1 MKLKKDFLA
10 PVDNAWLRMEEPTNL
25 MMITGVFL
33 FDELMEMDAL
43 RQVVEERLLTY
54 RRFRQRVVQPTL
66 QPAYWEDD
74 PTFDLDAHLHRAA
87 LPAPGDQEMLQS
99 LVNDLM
105 STPLD
110 FSKPL
115 WHAHLVENYG
125 EGCALIMRLHHCI
138 ADGIALMRVLLNF
151 TDETPDGYMT
161 EPTETAEETIE
172 IEEESIDPKSNN
184 GLPFPGPVKAAVK
197 TTQKLAG
204 TIFHEGMETLTNPE
218 KFMDAAKMGASTTAT
233 LGRLLTLSPD
243 PDTPFK
249 GKLGV
254 SKRCAWSQPVSLA
267 EVKAVGKVTGGT
279 VNDVLLTAVSGAL
292 GRYLHTR
299 GEPAGGLDFRAVV
312 PVNLRP
318 LDEKPK
324 LGNAFGLVFL
334 SLPVGITDPL
344 DRLFELKKRMDNIKG
359 SSEAIVS
366 FGILAGIGVS
376 VSQIQDIVVK
386 IFGMKATAV
395 MTNVP
400 GPRQVRYIAG
410 KAIDGIMFWVP
421 QSGKLGLGV
430 SIMSYNNEVLLGVAT
445 DAGLVP
451 DPETIIAGFHEE
463 FEAMMGLVEAAREMD
478 EITS

>member
-1 MKLKKDFLA
+1 MKLKKAFLA
-10 PVDNAWLRMEEPTNL
+10 PVDNAWLRMEDPTNL

-33 FDELMEMDAL
+33 FQEPLEMDRL
-43 RQVVEERLLTY
+43 KVVIEQRLLSY
-54 RRFRQRVVQPTL
+54 RRFRQRVVQSNF
-66 QPAYWEDD
+66 QPSYWEDD
-74 PTFDLDAHLHRAA
+74 PNFDLDAHIHRVA
-87 LPAPGDQEMLQS
+87 LPSPGDQEALQN
-99 LVNDLM
+99 LINDLM

-151 TDETPDGYMT
+151 TDETADEAPLVVEEAEGGQSP
-161 EPTETAEETIE
+161 PTQE
-172 IEEESIDPKSNN
+172 KSA
-184 GLPFPGPVKAAVK
+184 LTLPGPVKAAVN

-204 TIFHEGMETLTNPE
+204 AIVHEGMETLLNPSRAV
-218 KFMDAAKMGASTTAT
+218 DAAKLGADSTTT
-233 LGRLLTLSPD
+233 LGRLLLLSPD
-243 PDTPFK
+243 PKTPFK
-249 GKLGV
+249 GPLGV
-254 SKRCAWSQPVSLA
+254 RKVCAWSQPISLPD
-267 EVKAVGKVTGGT
+267 VKAIGKVTSGT

-318 LDEKPK
+318 LDEEPK

-334 SLPVGITDPL
+334 SLPVGIADPL
-344 DRLFELKKRMDNIKG
+344 DRLFELKKRMDGIKG
-359 SSEAIVS
+359 TPEAIVS

-376 VSQIQDIVVK
+376 TSQIQDIVVK

-400 GPRQVRYIAG
+400 GPREVRYLAG
-410 KAIDGIMFWVP
+410 KPIDGLMFWVP

-430 SIMSYNNEVLLGVAT
+430 SIMSYNNEVLLGIAT

-451 DPETIIAGFHEE
+451 DPETIVNGFHEE
-463 FEAMMGLVEAAREMD
+463 FEAMMGLVAAAREMD
-478 EITS
+478 TETT

>member
-10 PVDNAWLRMEEPTNL
+10 PVDNAWLRMEDPTNL

-33 FDELMEMDAL
+33 FDEVMEMDAL
-43 RQVVEERLLTY
+43 KKVIEERLLTY
-54 RRFRQRVVQPTL
+54 RRFRQRVVQPAL

-74 PTFDLDAHLHRAA
+74 PTFDLEAHLHRVA
-87 LPAPGDQEMLQS
+87 LPSPGDQETLQA
-99 LVNDLM
+99 LINDLM

-125 EGCALIMRLHHCI
+125 GGCAVVMRLHHCI
-138 ADGIALMRVLLNF
+138 ADGVALMRVLLNF
-151 TDETPDGYMT
+151 TDETPEG
-161 EPTETAEETIE
+161 ETAEREETAEATIEVEE
-172 IEEESIDPKSNN
+172 IEEVES
-184 GLPFPGPVKAAVK
+184 GLPLPGPVKAAVK

-204 TIFHEGMETLTNPE
+204 TIVHEGMETLLNPS
-218 KFMDAAKMGASTTAT
+218 KAKDAAKLGASTTTT
-233 LGRLLTLSPD
+233 LGRLLLLPPD
-243 PDTPFK
+243 PKTPFK

-254 SKRCAWSQPVSLA
+254 QKRCAWSQPIPLPD
-267 EVKAVGKVTGGT
+267 VKAIGKVTGGT

-359 SSEAIVS
+359 TPEAIVS

-376 VSQIQDIVVK
+376 TSQIHDIVVK

-451 DPETIIAGFHEE
+451 DPETIITGFHEE

-478 EITS
+478 AETA

>member
-1 MKLKKDFLA
+1 
-10 PVDNAWLRMEEPTNL
+10 
-25 MMITGVFL
+25 
-33 FDELMEMDAL
+33 
-43 RQVVEERLLTY
+43 
-54 RRFRQRVVQPTL
+54 L
-66 QPAYWEDD
+66 QPAYWEND
-74 PTFDLDAHLHRAA
+74 PTFDLDAHMHRVA
-87 LPAPGDQEMLQS
+87 LPEPGDQETLQE

-105 STPLD
+105 SAPLD

-125 EGCALIMRLHHCI
+125 DGCALVMRLHHCI

-151 TDETPDGYMT
+151 TDESADGEQSQT
-161 EPTETAEETIE
+161 EEL
-172 IEEESIDPKSNN
+172 EEEHPKPNEDGSS
-184 GLPFPGPVKAAVK
+184 LPLPGPVKSAVK

-204 TIFHEGMETLTNPE
+204 TIVHESMETLLNPSRAV
-218 KFMDAAKMGASTTAT
+218 DAAKLGASSTAT
-233 LGRLLTLSPD
+233 LGRLLLLPPD
-243 PDTPFK
+243 PETPFK

-254 SKRCAWSQPVSLA
+254 RKVCAWSRPISLPD
-267 EVKAVGKVTGGT
+267 VKAIGKVTGGT
-279 VNDVLLTAVSGAL
+279 VNDVLVTAVSGAL

-334 SLPVGITDPL
+334 SLPIGIADPL

-359 SSEAIVS
+359 TPEAIVS

-376 VSQIQDIVVK
+376 VSQVQDIVVK

-430 SIMSYNNEVLLGVAT
+430 SIMSYNNEVLLGIAT

-451 DPETIIAGFHEE
+451 DPETIITAFHEE
-463 FEAMMGLVEAAREMD
+463 FEAMMGLVHAAREMD
-478 EITS
+478 VETTNNPLSVD

>member
-10 PVDNAWLRMEEPTNL
+10 PVDNAWLRMEDPTNL

-33 FDELMEMDAL
+33 FSEPLEMAQL
-43 RQVVEERLLTY
+43 KQVVEERFLTY
-54 RRFRQRVVQPTL
+54 RRFRQRVIQPTL

-74 PTFDLDAHLHRAA
+74 PTFDLEAHIHRVA
-87 LPAPGDQEMLQS
+87 LPSPGSQETLQE
-99 LVNDLM
+99 LINDLM
-105 STPLD
+105 SAPLD

-125 EGCALIMRLHHCI
+125 DGCALVMRLHHCI

-151 TDETPDGYMT
+151 TDETPG
-161 EPTETAEETIE
+161 EAQPAEEVE
-172 IEEESIDPKSNN
+172 AERPKPTKLNP
-184 GLPFPGPVKAAVK
+184 LQTAV
-197 TTQKLAG
+197 TATQQLAG
-204 TIFHEGMETLTNPE
+204 TIIHEGMETLLNPSRAV
-218 KFMDAAKMGASTTAT
+218 DAAKLGANSTAT
-233 LGRLLTLSPD
+233 LGRLLLLPPD
-243 PDTPFK
+243 PKTPFK
-249 GKLGV
+249 GPLGV
-254 SKRCAWSQPVSLA
+254 RKLCAWSQPVSLQD
-267 EVKAVGKVTGGT
+267 VKAIGQVTGGT

-334 SLPVGITDPL
+334 SLPVGIADPL
-344 DRLFELKKRMDNIKG
+344 DRLFELKKRMDGIKG
-359 SSEAIVS
+359 TPEAIVS

-376 VSQIQDIVVK
+376 TSQIQDIVVK

-400 GPRQVRYIAG
+400 GPREVRYLAG
-410 KAIDGIMFWVP
+410 KPIDGLMFWVP

-430 SIMSYNNEVLLGVAT
+430 SIMSYNNQVLLGIAT

-451 DPETIIAGFHEE
+451 DPQTIITGFHDE
-463 FEAMMGLVEAAREMD
+463 FESMMRLVRAAREMD
-478 EITS
+478 AEST

>member
-1 MKLKKDFLA
+1 MKLKKEFLA

-33 FDELMEMDAL
+33 FEEPLEMTRL
-43 RQVVEERLLTY
+43 KKVVEERLLSY
-54 RRFRQRVVQPTL
+54 RRFRQRVVQPNL

-74 PTFDLDAHLHRAA
+74 PHFDLNAHIHRVA
-87 LPAPGDQEMLQS
+87 LPSPGDQETLQD
-99 LVNDLM
+99 LINDLM
-105 STPLD
+105 SAPLD

-125 EGCALIMRLHHCI
+125 QGCALIMRLHHCI

-151 TDETPDGYMT
+151 TDETPDGKVR
-161 EPTETAEETIE
+161 EAEEGQSADE
-172 IEEESIDPKSNN
+172 RPKTK
-184 GLPFPGPVKAAVK
+184 PGPLQAAVN
-197 TTQKLAG
+197 TTQKLAE
-204 TIFHEGMETLTNPE
+204 TIIHEGMETLFNPSRAV
-218 KFMDAAKMGASTTAT
+218 DAAKLGASSATT
-233 LGRLLTLSPD
+233 LGRLLLLPPD
-243 PDTPFK
+243 PETPFK
-249 GKLGV
+249 GSLGV
-254 SKRCAWSQPVSLA
+254 RKLCAWSQPISLQD
-267 EVKAVGKVTGGT
+267 VKAIGKVTGGT

-334 SLPVGITDPL
+334 SLPVGIADPL
-344 DRLFELKKRMDNIKG
+344 ERLFELKKRMDGIKG
-359 SSEAIVS
+359 TPEAIVS

-376 VSQIQDIVVK
+376 TSQIQDIVVK

-400 GPRQVRYIAG
+400 GPREVRYLAG
-410 KAIDGIMFWVP
+410 KPIDGLMFWVP

-430 SIMSYNNEVLLGVAT
+430 SIMSYNNQVLLGIAT
-445 DAGLVP
+445 DAALVP
-451 DPETIIAGFHEE
+451 DPQTIITAFHEE
-463 FEAMMGLVEAAREMD
+463 FEAMMELVHAAPEMD
-478 EITS
+478 VESI

>member
-1 MKLKKDFLA
+1 MKLKKEFLA
-10 PVDNAWLRMEEPTNL
+10 PVDNAWLRMEDPTNL

-33 FDELMEMDAL
+33 FEEPLEMARL
-43 RQVVEERLLTY
+43 KKVVEERLLTY
-54 RRFRQRVVQPTL
+54 RRFRQRVVQPAL

-74 PTFDLDAHLHRAA
+74 PNFDLNAHIHRVA
-87 LPAPGDQEMLQS
+87 LPSPGDQDTLQD
-99 LVNDLM
+99 LINDLM
-105 STPLD
+105 SAPLD

-115 WHAHLVENYG
+115 WHAHIVENYG

-151 TDETPDGYMT
+151 TDESPD
-161 EPTETAEETIE
+161 ESPTAKNAP
-172 IEEESIDPKSNN
+172 EEERPESNKN
-184 GLPFPGPVKAAVK
+184 NSGLPLPGAVK
-197 TTQKLAG
+197 TAVNATQRLAG
-204 TIFHEGMETLTNPE
+204 TIVHEGMETLLNPA
-218 KFMDAAKMGASTTAT
+218 KAVDAAKLGASTTTT
-233 LGRLLTLSPD
+233 LGRLLLLPPD
-243 PDTPFK
+243 PKTPFK
-249 GKLGV
+249 GPLGV
-254 SKRCAWSQPVSLA
+254 RKRCAWSQPISLTD
-267 EVKAVGKVTGGT
+267 VKAVGKVTGGT

-318 LDEKPK
+318 LDEEPK

-334 SLPVGITDPL
+334 SLPVGIADPL
-344 DRLFELKKRMDNIKG
+344 DRLFELKKRMDGIKG
-359 SSEAIVS
+359 TPEAIVS

-376 VSQIQDIVVK
+376 TSQIQDIVVK

-395 MTNVP
+395 ITNVP
-400 GPRQVRYIAG
+400 GPREVRYLAG
-410 KAIDGIMFWVP
+410 KPIDGLMFWVP

-463 FEAMMGLVEAAREMD
+463 FDSMMELVEAAREMD
-478 EITS
+478 AETV

>member
-1 MKLKKDFLA
+1 MKLKKELLS

-33 FDELMEMDAL
+33 FDEPLEMTRL
-43 RQVVEERLLTY
+43 KKVVEERLLSY

-74 PTFDLDAHLHRAA
+74 PHFDLNAHIHRVA
-87 LPAPGDQEMLQS
+87 LPSPGDQETLQD
-99 LVNDLM
+99 LINDLM
-105 STPLD
+105 SAPLD

-151 TDETPDGYMT
+151 TDETPDGKVR
-161 EPTETAEETIE
+161 EAEEGQSADE
-172 IEEESIDPKSNN
+172 RPKTK
-184 GLPFPGPVKAAVK
+184 PGPLQAAVT
-197 TTQKLAG
+197 TTQKLAE
-204 TIFHEGMETLTNPE
+204 TIIHEGMETLFNPSRAV
-218 KFMDAAKMGASTTAT
+218 DAAKLGASSATT
-233 LGRLLTLSPD
+233 LGRLLLLPPD
-243 PDTPFK
+243 PETPFK
-249 GKLGV
+249 GSLGV
-254 SKRCAWSQPVSLA
+254 RKLCAWSQPISLQD
-267 EVKAVGKVTGGT
+267 VKAIGKVTGGT

-334 SLPVGITDPL
+334 SLPVGIADPL
-344 DRLFELKKRMDNIKG
+344 ERLFELKKRMDGIKG
-359 SSEAIVS
+359 TPEAIVS

-376 VSQIQDIVVK
+376 TSQIQDIVVK

-400 GPRQVRYIAG
+400 GPREVRYLAG
-410 KAIDGIMFWVP
+410 KPIDGLMFWVP

-430 SIMSYNNEVLLGVAT
+430 SIMSYNNQVLLGIAT
-445 DAGLVP
+445 DAALVP
-451 DPETIIAGFHEE
+451 DPQTIITAFHEE
-463 FEAMMGLVEAAREMD
+463 FEAMMELVHAAPEMD
-478 EITS
+478 VESI